1 MNYPVD
7 FNHRGSLKN
16 GREGLKNQS
25 QKRPVTT
32 EAQVSVMRLLI
43 GGREP
48 SDEAFFQKGEKWF
61 SSSASLKEHSPAD
74 TLIFA
79 H

>member
-32 EAQVSVMRLLI
+32 EAQVCVMRLLI

-48 SDEAFFQKGEKWF
+48 SDEAFFKKVRNGF
-61 SSSASLKEHSPAD
+61 PPVPP
-74 TLIFA
+74 
-79 H
+79 